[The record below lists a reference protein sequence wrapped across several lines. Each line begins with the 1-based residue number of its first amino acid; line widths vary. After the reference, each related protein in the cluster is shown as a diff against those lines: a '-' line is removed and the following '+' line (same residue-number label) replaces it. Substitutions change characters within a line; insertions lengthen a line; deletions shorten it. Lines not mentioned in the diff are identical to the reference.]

1 MLKKQTF
8 ISSLSLFLVLF
19 FAYAEKA
26 ISYHLH
32 RYLARMTGED
42 EADDLTQEVFIK
54 VSRGLKSFRGKSK
67 LSSWIYRIATNVA
80 IDKLRDK
87 SLRNTD
93 VVNGLYGS
101 AEEETKWAVEQS
113 ASVEQAVIK
122 KEMNNCIRDIV
133 ESLPENYRVTL
144 SLSELEW
151 FSNREIAE
159 ITGTSLEAVKI
170 RLHRARR
177 ELKKKLSLQCEFYR
191 DERNEFACDRKNKLI
206 KFP

>member
-1 MLKKQTF
+1 
-8 ISSLSLFLVLF
+8 
-19 FAYAEKA
+19 
-26 ISYHLH
+26 
-32 RYLARMTGED
+32 MTGED

>member
-1 MLKKQTF
+1 MTDGALEFQPIYDAFRPK
-8 ISSLSLFLVLF
+8 I
-19 FAYAEKA
+19 
-26 ISYHLH
+26 H

-144 SLSELEW
+144 SLSELEG